1 MQLLLA
7 SVLAAAEVKAW
18 LEGRVAAAGSRW
30 ICWRSQECSVPS
42 LSRVLRVADCAR
54 PAAGAPTR
62 TGRSEPLRTLASHWH
77 WPPVSSFRGNR
88 LGCDE
93 WVATV
98 GVRRSTSTDPV
109 STVSWRDQS
118 APRHEVWRSIR
129 RSQRAPDRLG
139 PLLEQRACQA
149 PPGQQRRAGAPRFAS
164 RGVAASTRGCWSGG
178 RWALNLRRSRP
189 GTDSDGV
196 TAGSAEDRL
205 RGTLVTVRQHR
216 APVRPPPSTRSRD
229 PVGRRRAGPGAVV
242 ATARRFRL
250 ARSDAGAMIPPPAV
264 KEPWVRPPPSTGSQ
278 GHAIRQGQSA
288 GQDDTDPPEGPERCG
303 RFGRKR
309 AGRWPW
315 VPGGHAERRSRRRP

>member
-77 WPPVSSFRGNR
+77 WPPVGSFRGNR

-93 WVATV
+93 RVTTG
-98 GVRRSTSTDPV
+98 GVRRSTSTDP
-109 STVSWRDQS
+109 VSWRDQS

-139 PLLEQRACQA
+139 TLLEQRAFGAQPA
-149 PPGQQRRAGAPRFAS
+149 PIPARHRVGWGHGRQCGGSPARDFGDRAA
-164 RGVAASTRGCWSGG
+164 TSG
-178 RWALNLRRSRP
+178 P
-189 GTDSDGV
+189 
-196 TAGSAEDRL
+196 GSAPTRYQ
-205 RGTLVTVRQHR
+205 VT
-216 APVRPPPSTRSRD
+216 
-229 PVGRRRAGPGAVV
+229 
-242 ATARRFRL
+242 
-250 ARSDAGAMIPPPAV
+250 
-264 KEPWVRPPPSTGSQ
+264 
-278 GHAIRQGQSA
+278 
-288 GQDDTDPPEGPERCG
+288 
-303 RFGRKR
+303 
-309 AGRWPW
+309 
-315 VPGGHAERRSRRRP
+315 